1 VPDEKTALVWGTLPG
16 QTDETIYVIAHRDG
30 WFDASG
36 DNASG
41 VASMLGL
48 AEYFAKVPKSQRR
61 RTMIFIGT
69 DGHHQISPG
78 EYGETWLATNRAK
91 FFSKTALMLNDEHP
105 SEVIPYA
112 YGGNKGWS
120 NTITPVQWYA
130 GGSSRPQLE
139 KIAVDAFQEFG
150 VPIWLQ
156 PTQTP
161 PGGDMG
167 PFYWF
172 LPGVVAQC
180 NTFFYMHTTGD
191 TPDNVLWTGLEAI
204 TRSYAK
210 IVDEVNK
217 LPLNDLQ
224 RPPTPPASSDNAL
237 DLANC
242 AAWVKDSSNSCDAGK

>member
-1 VPDEKTALVWGTLPG
+1 
-16 QTDETIYVIAHRDG
+16 
-30 WFDASG
+30 
-36 DNASG
+36 
-41 VASMLGL
+41 MLGL

-78 EYGETWLATNRAK
+78 EYGETWLVANKDK
-91 FFSKTALMLNDEHP
+91 FFSKTALMINDEHP
-105 SEVIPYA
+105 SEVSTYA

-120 NTITPVQWYA
+120 NTITPLQWYA

-139 KIAVDAFQEFG
+139 KIAVGAFQEFG

-172 LPGVVAQC
+172 LPGVVAQS
-180 NTFFYMHTTGD
+180 NTYFYMHTTGD

-217 LPLNDLQ
+217 LPLSDLQ
-224 RPPTPPASSDNAL
+224 RPPAAHPSSEGAL
-237 DLANC
+237 DLTNC
-242 AAWVKDSSNSCDAGK
+242 AAWVQDSSKSCNSN